1 MKSKRTAAWLT
12 MGMVLLS
19 ACSGGG
25 ASQALGEKPGYQKIS
40 PQEALTMLQEQDVTL
55 LDVRTQEEFAE
66 AHIEGA
72 LLLPDYEIEQ
82 KASELLPDKDAV
94 ILVYCRSG
102 RRSQGAAQK
111 LIEMGYSQV
120 YDFGGI
126 IDWPYE
132 TVSGQ

>member
-1 MKSKRTAAWLT
+1 MKTKRTAAWLT
-12 MGMVLLS
+12 MSMVLLS

-25 ASQALGEKPGYQKIS
+25 ASQALQEKPVYQKIS
-40 PQEALTMLQEQDVTL
+40 PEEALTMLQEQDVTL
-55 LDVRTQEEFAE
+55 LDVRTQEEFAQ

-72 LLLPDYEIEQ
+72 LLLPDFEIEQ
-82 KASELLPDKDAV
+82 KAHELLPDQEKT

-111 LIEMGYSQV
+111 LIEMGYTQV